1 MRAIKQNIPSTK
13 KKNNS
18 FTVKTEGGKEYTIP
32 FKKYNDIYVSVD
44 DAQETMYIHQTGTFP
59 TRSIKGNRYIMILC
73 EKENNIILN
82 EAMKTEQQEKL
93 YKLNSFWWSDLRLRE
108 SNQNIMFLEMIFLKI
123 LDKQ

>member
-59 TRSIKGNRYIMILC
+59 TRSIKGNRYVMILC
-73 EKENNIILN
+73 EIDYNVILS
-82 EAMKTEQQEKL
+82 EAMKNRTAGEMVRAYQVLMKQLKAVGI
-93 YKLNSFWWSDLRLRE
+93 KPK
-108 SNQNIMFLEMIFLKI
+108 IMFLTMNYLRSLIR
-123 LDKQ
+123 Q